1 MTKRKYLEK
10 CYYCGEPACTDE
22 HVPPQTM
29 FDSTC
34 DSITVP
40 SCEKHNTVKGAS
52 DQAVLNGFLLTLN
65 GASTRYHF
73 KQEVLNAAE
82 KKQPSFKRTKYKT
95 FSARLLE
102 NQEDLPAIGYVTSEV
117 DVKKWM
123 RHLTAALVW
132 DGIGYFE
139 YKINW
144 SKTDVWSPHF
154 IESSDGKPFKIREL
168 APIFLKK
175 LWIQSELE
183 NLHWENGWSAHP
195 RPYPSDIFSFQICFL
210 PYCRIM
216 FRYRLYVSYVWYATF
231 IASKKAKAI
240 LALKVHG
247 QM

>member
-139 YKINW
+139 YKINENNYCLCYNLNLCMIY
-144 SKTDVWSPHF
+144 F
-154 IESSDGKPFKIREL
+154 ILFI
-168 APIFLKK
+168 KK
-175 LWIQSELE
+175 LFPLSSIYSRYL
-183 NLHWENGWSAHP
+183 NDCYFIVS
-195 RPYPSDIFSFQICFL
+195 IFA
-210 PYCRIM
+210 
-216 FRYRLYVSYVWYATF
+216 V
-231 IASKKAKAI
+231 KKCNR
-240 LALKVHG
+240 
-247 QM
+247 